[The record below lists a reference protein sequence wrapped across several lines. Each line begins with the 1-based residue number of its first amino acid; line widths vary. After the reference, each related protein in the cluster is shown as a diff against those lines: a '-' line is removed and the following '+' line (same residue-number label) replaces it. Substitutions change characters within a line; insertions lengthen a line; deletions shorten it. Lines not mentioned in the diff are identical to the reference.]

1 MNRNP
6 KCGSGFTLIE
16 LVVSLAI
23 LALIATMAAPMGEV
37 IVQRNK
43 EQDLRKSLRL
53 VRDAID
59 AYKQAYDD
67 GRVTATPV
75 VGATGYPPTL
85 QVLEDG
91 VEDVKSP
98 TPKKIFFLRRIP
110 ADPFA
115 EPGLSPAETWGLRS
129 YSSSAKNPN
138 PGEDVFDIYSK
149 SEAKGLNGVPY
160 KEW

>member
-1 MNRNP
+1 M
-6 KCGSGFTLIE
+6 KLSDAGFTLIE

-43 EQDLRKSLRL
+43 EQDLHKSLRQ

-59 AYKQAYDD
+59 AYKQAYDEGHMLKQAD
-67 GRVTATPV
+67 
-75 VGATGYPPTL
+75 ATGYPPTL
-85 QVLEDG
+85 KVLEEG
-91 VEDVKSP
+91 VDDAKSP
-98 TPKKIFFLRRIP
+98 TPKKIYFLRRVP

-115 EPGLSPAETWGLRS
+115 EPGIPPAETWGLRS
-129 YSSSAKNPN
+129 YASSAQNPSE
-138 PGEDVFDIYSK
+138 GDDVYDIYSK

-160 KEW
+160 REW

>member
-1 MNRNP
+1 MSRNNRVNWA
-6 KCGSGFTLIE
+6 GFTLIE

-23 LALIATMAAPMGEV
+23 LALISTMAAPMGEV

-59 AYKQAYDD
+59 AYKQAYDEGHMIKQVD
-67 GRVTATPV
+67 AS
-75 VGATGYPPTL
+75 GYPPTL
-85 QVLEDG
+85 QILQDG
-91 VEDVKSP
+91 VEDAKSP
-98 TPKKIFFLRRIP
+98 TPKRIFFLRRIP

-115 EPGLSPAETWGLRS
+115 DPTTPPAESWGLRS
-129 YSSSAKNPN
+129 YASSAQNPS
-138 PGEDVFDIYSK
+138 PGDDVYDIYSK

>member
-1 MNRNP
+1 MKFSNA
-6 KCGSGFTLIE
+6 GFTLIE

-43 EQDLRKSLRL
+43 EQDLRKSLRQ

-59 AYKQAYDD
+59 AYKQAYDEGHMLKQVD
-67 GRVTATPV
+67 
-75 VGATGYPPTL
+75 ATGYPPTL
-85 QVLEDG
+85 KVLEEG
-91 VEDVKSP
+91 IEDVKSP
-98 TPKKIFFLRRIP
+98 TPKRIYFLRRVP

-115 EPGLSPAETWGLRS
+115 EPGVPPAETWGLRS
-129 YSSSAKNPN
+129 YASSAQNPS
-138 PGEDVFDIYSK
+138 PGDDVYDIYSK

>member
-1 MNRNP
+1 MKRRAYRRT
-6 KCGSGFTLIE
+6 GFTLIE

-37 IVQRNK
+37 IVQRSK
-43 EQDLRKSLRL
+43 EQDLCKSLRQ

-59 AYKQAYDD
+59 AYKQAYDE
-67 GRVTATPV
+67 GHMLKQVE
-75 VGATGYPPTL
+75 ATGYPPGL

-98 TPKKIFFLRRIP
+98 TPKRIYFLRRVP

-115 EPGLSPAETWGLRS
+115 APGTPPAETWGLRS
-129 YSSSAKNPN
+129 YASSAQSPSQ
-138 PGEDVFDIYSK
+138 GDDVYDIYSK

-160 KEW
+160 REW